1 MEIGIEKVGDR
12 KRKGGR
18 KGEKKWEIGRKKVE
32 GKCTNERK
40 SICSLNN

>member
-32 GKCTNERK
+32 GKVEDRERQGER
-40 SICSLNN
+40 